1 MTETSDRPQLTTR
14 EVCDLTG
21 LTYRQL
27 DYFCRLMG
35 WMPGTGTRR
44 LWNGDEVRLL
54 TIAKTLAIPYGEWGY
69 RQTLFPRIARAV
81 ISGPAPPATGWVAY
95 LADNVTY
102 GATPAEALGPL
113 VGAIVAKLPELP

>member
-1 MTETSDRPQLTTR
+1 MTGGPLATR
-14 EVCDLTG
+14 EVCELTG

-27 DYFCRLMG
+27 DYLCRLIG
-35 WMPGTGTRR
+35 WSPGTGVRR
-44 LWNGDEVRLL
+44 RWFPIDLRPLL
-54 TIAKTLAIPYGEWGY
+54 IAQALATPYGEWGHH
-69 RQTLFPRIARAV
+69 QTIFPRIARAV

-113 VGAIVAKLPELP
+113 VGAIVAKIPEQPL